1 VRGYNKGRQDLLLGD
16 GRRRHEI
23 TLDEM
28 YRLVQYQ
35 TMLVVP
41 LTSPT

>member
-28 YRLVQYQ
+28 YRLVQY
-35 TMLVVP
+35 
-41 LTSPT
+41 